1 MIQERILEL
10 TEYGLVTGLVEPEDR
25 RFTINRLLELF
36 HLDELEDEVAAAYAK
51 RTPMTQES
59 AEAALED
66 ILNEMLDYAAED
78 GLMPEDTITYRDL
91 FDTKIMGMLVPRPSE
106 VIKKFQALYQISPKE
121 ATTFVD
127 IVSKKTR
134 NGLQIPSLEHWISP
148 SISPN
153 RKKIRRRSQQPSLQ
167 NRAVIQNAFCAKKT
181 RDMQD
186 V

>member
-36 HLDELEDEVAAAYAK
+36 HLDELDDEVAAAYAK

-66 ILNEMLDYAAED
+66 IL
-78 GLMPEDTITYRDL
+78 
-91 FDTKIMGMLVPRPSE
+91 
-106 VIKKFQALYQISPKE
+106 Q
-121 ATTFVD
+121 TTFVD